1 MRTVPEMGWASLENG
16 EPLRLA
22 SGNLDVIV
30 TTDQPLGDNQNIAA
44 LTLAVVILVAKRN
57 KLEFLSPLVP
67 ALRIVL
73 QDIKPGELR
82 RVGV

>member
-30 TTDQPLGDNQNIAA
+30 TTDQRLGDNQNIAA

-57 KLEFLSPLVP
+57 KLEFFSPLVP